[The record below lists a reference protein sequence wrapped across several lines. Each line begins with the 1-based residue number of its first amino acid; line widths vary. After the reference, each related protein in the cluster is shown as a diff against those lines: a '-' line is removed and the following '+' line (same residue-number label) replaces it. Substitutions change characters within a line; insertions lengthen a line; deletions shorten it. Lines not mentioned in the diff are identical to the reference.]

1 MHGGISFTSGECR
14 EEAGKEGGRVDD
26 DDDDASC
33 VGTQLWFYLGFLTPS
48 KVR

>member
-14 EEAGKEGGRVDD
+14 EEVGKEGGRVDD
-26 DDDDASC
+26 DDAC
-33 VGTQLWFYLGFLTPS
+33 VGTQLWFYLGFLTPF

>member
-1 MHGGISFTSGECR
+1 MHGGISFTPGECN
-14 EEAGKEGGRVDD
+14 EEVGKEGGRVDD
-26 DDDDASC
+26 DDDDDAC